1 MSTKN
6 LVLISVLSVIVF
18 VLEQALIF
26 LPNITLTVFLMI
38 LYSKCLNIKNNLWI
52 IFIYVMLDNLF
63 MGTMNL
69 IFLIFIYLGWS
80 IIPITL
86 NTIFKN
92 INSSITL
99 ACLSLLYSLLYCLS
113 YVIPTVL
120 IYHIDPV
127 VYLMNDVVF
136 EIILMISSF
145 VSVLWLYEPCCK
157 VLKRYV
163 TD

>member
-1 MSTKN
+1 MTTKN
-6 LVLISVLSVIVF
+6 LVLISVFSAIIF
-18 VLEQALIF
+18 ALEQALIF
-26 LPNITLTVFLMI
+26 LPNITLTVFLII
-38 LYSKCLNIKNNLWI
+38 LFSKCLDLKKSLLVIL
-52 IFIYVMLDNLF
+52 IYVLLDNLF
-63 MGTMNL
+63 MGTMNP
-69 IFLIFIYLGWS
+69 IFLVFIFLGWS

-86 NTIFKN
+86 HTIFKN
-92 INSSITL
+92 INHTIIL
-99 ACLSLLYSLLYCLS
+99 ACLSLVYSLLYCLS

-145 VSVLWLYEPCCK
+145 VSVLWLYEPCYK

>member
-1 MSTKN
+1 MTTKN
-6 LVLISVLSVIVF
+6 LVLISVLSATIF
-18 VLEQALIF
+18 ALEQALIF
-26 LPNITLTVFLMI
+26 LPNITLTVFLII
-38 LYSKCLNIKNNLWI
+38 LFSKCLDLKKSLLVIL
-52 IFIYVMLDNLF
+52 IYVLLDNLF
-63 MGTMNL
+63 MGTMNPV
-69 IFLIFIYLGWS
+69 FLIFIYLGWS

-86 NTIFKN
+86 HTIFKN
-92 INSSITL
+92 INSSIAL
-99 ACLSLLYSLLYCLS
+99 ACLSLEYSLLYCLS
-113 YVIPTVL
+113 FVITTVL

-145 VSVLWLYEPCCK
+145 VSVLWLYEPCYK

>member
-1 MSTKN
+1 MTTKN
-6 LVLISVLSVIVF
+6 LVLISVLSATIF
-18 VLEQALIF
+18 ALEQALIF
-26 LPNITLTVFLMI
+26 LPNITLTVFLII
-38 LYSKCLNIKNNLWI
+38 LFSKCLDLKKSLLVIL
-52 IFIYVMLDNLF
+52 IYVLLDNLF
-63 MGTMNL
+63 MGTMNP
-69 IFLIFIYLGWS
+69 IFLVFIFLGWS

-86 NTIFKN
+86 HTIFKN
-92 INSSITL
+92 INSSIAL
-99 ACLSLLYSLLYCLS
+99 ACLSLVYSLLYCLS
-113 YVIPTVL
+113 FVIPTVL

-145 VSVLWLYEPCCK
+145 VSVLWLYEPCYK